1 MNSDNTPLITAI
13 SLIPADET
21 SPIDLEVL
29 PHDGICLIGPDSSRL
44 TRYLRALAAAEPPE
58 AGKLTMLGHTLESM
72 NKRQW
77 REQRQQIGFVARGA
91 PLLSV
96 LPGLEN
102 VMLPAL
108 YHNRMTRE
116 EAKVRAIEL
125 LEENQCE
132 CDYSKLP
139 AHLTQQQ
146 RLHLAI
152 ARATILEPE
161 ILFIDEPFS
170 GLSLTEQRPVFDYLV
185 GSRSKRALVV
195 ATHNLHLVKEL
206 APQILFL
213 GKSSAMHFANWSSLT
228 TSQESEVV
236 DYLELYQHHYQA
248 I

>member
-1 MNSDNTPLITAI
+1 MSNEHKPLISAK
-13 SLIPADET
+13 SLIPT
-21 SPIDLEVL
+21 GEVTPVDIEIL
-29 PHDGICLIGPDSSRL
+29 PHQGLCLIGPDSSRL
-44 TRYLRALAAAEPPE
+44 THYLRALAAAEPPE
-58 AGKLTMLGHTLESM
+58 AGKLTLLGRPLESM

-77 REQRQQIGFVARGA
+77 REQRQQMGFVAKGA

-108 YHNRMTRE
+108 YHNRMTRQ
-116 EAKVRAIEL
+116 EARARAIEL
-125 LEENQCE
+125 LEENRCE

-152 ARATILEPE
+152 ARATILEPKV
-161 ILFIDEPFS
+161 LFVDEPFS
-170 GLSLTEQRPVFDYLV
+170 GLSLTEQRPVFEYLV
-185 GSRSKRALVV
+185 ESRRKRALVV

-206 APQILFL
+206 AMQVLFL
-213 GKSSAMHFANWSSLT
+213 GKSSVLYFANWSSLAS
-228 TSQESEVV
+228 SQESEVAH
-236 DYLELYQHHYQA
+236 YLELYHHHYRA